1 MPNIYTVADLCTDA
15 AIEINLL
22 APGESLDGETAQWIF
37 RKANYLLDTWATR
50 RSYVYT
56 TTIDTY
62 TLVPGLSPHTIG
74 PTGTFVVPQRP
85 TKVVNATIIL
95 NNVNPPVEIP
105 LTLRDDAWYMN
116 DVTIKALTSQQPTDL
131 YYSPTFPNGS
141 LYFWPIPTI
150 AYGTRLELWTLLS
163 QFDSITD
170 PIDGPSGVG
179 TLAPGYRNA
188 LMLSLAETLLPGGA
202 KSTHPMLA
210 AAAANARASVF
221 NLNSP
226 SPRMDTCDSGI
237 PGAEDDVRM
246 SRFNYRSRSSF

>member
-1 MPNIYTVADLCTDA
+1 MPITYLANDIIQDA
-15 AIEINLL
+15 LIEINML
-22 APGESLDGETAQWIF
+22 APGETADGETASWAF
-37 RKANYLLDTWATR
+37 RKLNYLLDTWATR
-50 RSYVYT
+50 RNYVYT

-62 TLVPGLSPHTIG
+62 TLIPALNPHTIG

-85 TKVVNATIIL
+85 TKIVNATIIL

-116 DVTIKALTSQQPTDL
+116 DVTIKGLTSQQPTDL
-131 YYSPTFPNGS
+131 YYSPTYPNGS
-141 LYFWPIPTI
+141 LYFWPVPTI

-163 QFDSITD
+163 QFDTILD
-170 PIDGPSGVG
+170 PIDGPTGVG
-179 TLAPGYRNA
+179 SLAPGYRNA

-226 SPRMDTCDSGI
+226 SPRMDTRDSGV
-237 PGAEDDVRM
+237 PGADDDIRQ
-246 SRFNYRSRSSF
+246 SNFNYRSRSWF